1 MFDFLKRLALAS
13 VFAALLIQP
22 SLAAEQKPAKKL
34 PSTPAETVLARVDGK
49 NITKDNL
56 DNATNNVLPQLAFH
70 SFVSDEKLK
79 AIRKNALETLINNE
93 IIYKMTKDSKPDVKD
108 KEIDAKVDELKKK
121 VPQGETLDSVLK
133 RSNVTLAELRE
144 DFRKS
149 ILVERTTKKK
159 AEEFKKKAADA
170 VTEAYMKDYYQ
181 KNLQKFKE
189 PEQVHLRSILIKAD
203 PAGGQRVW
211 GEALKKAQDV
221 AKLAKGDDFAKVA
234 QKYSEDPFAKTG
246 GDMGWTHKGSLFTEI
261 DDAAAK
267 MNVGEVSD
275 PIMTLYGYH
284 IVKLEGKKPSV
295 QRKFDE
301 LNKATLKKE
310 LEAKEFKG
318 LWEAWIKDIRSTAK
332 IEYVQEN
339 L

>member
-1 MFDFLKRLALAS
+1 MFDFLKRMALVS
-13 VFAALLIQP
+13 VFAALLAQP

-34 PSTPAETVLARVDGK
+34 PSSPAEMVVARVNGR
-49 NITKDNL
+49 NITKENVDS
-56 DNATNNVLPQLAFH
+56 ATNNVLPQLAFH

-79 AIRKNALETLINNE
+79 TIRKNALETLINNE
-93 IIYKMTKDSKPDVKD
+93 IIYKMTKDSKPEVKD
-108 KEIDAKVDELKKK
+108 KEIDAKVDELRKK
-121 VPQGETLDSVLK
+121 VPQGESLEKVLQ
-133 RSNVTLAELRE
+133 RSNVTMAEIRE

-159 AEEFKKKAADA
+159 AEEFKKKTAET

-211 GEALKKAQDV
+211 GEALKKGQDV
-221 AKLAKGDDFAKVA
+221 VKLARGGEDFAKLA
-234 QKYSEDPFAKTG
+234 QKYSEDPFAKDG
-246 GDMGWTHKGSLFTEI
+246 GDMGWAHKGSLFAEI
-261 DDAAAK
+261 DDAVAK
-267 MNVGEVSD
+267 MNIGEVSD
-275 PIMTLYGYH
+275 PVMTLYGYH

-301 LNKATLKKE
+301 LNKSKLRKE
-310 LEAKEFKG
+310 LEAKEFKR
-318 LWEAWIKDIRSTAK
+318 LWDAWVKEIRSTAK
-332 IEYVQEN
+332 IEYVQAD
-339 L
+339 